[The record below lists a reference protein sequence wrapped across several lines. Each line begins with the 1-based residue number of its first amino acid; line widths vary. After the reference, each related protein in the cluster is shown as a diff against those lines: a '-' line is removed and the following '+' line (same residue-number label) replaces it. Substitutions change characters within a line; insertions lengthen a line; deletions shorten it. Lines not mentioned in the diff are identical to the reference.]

1 MLLTQSVVETIV
13 GKSAVAE
20 ATTVVDVEGGIII
33 LVQEELV
40 NVLAAAKA
48 VVQNFKT
55 NKTNTRILD
64 KHKNTKRQALT
75 RTQYVGLYHSNH
87 IVGFCHDTTCI
98 FSW

>member
-13 GKSAVAE
+13 GKSAAAE

-48 VVQNFKT
+48 VVQNF
-55 NKTNTRILD
+55 KTNTRILD